1 MKHKIVVT
9 GIGAVTPLGIGV
21 DTYWNNLIAG
31 KSGIVPISRFDAS
44 SLPVQIAGE
53 VPDFN
58 PEDFMTR
65 KQVKEMELFMQF
77 GYASAQEAM
86 TDAGLTEDPEGNLPI
101 PKERIGVVLGNVFAG
116 IIDIAGTQDKF
127 STGNASRVNPRF
139 ITRIIGNI
147 AAAQIAISK
156 GLKGP
161 SLTVSTACSSGI
173 DAISTGIMLIEQDL
187 ADAVICVGAEAATCP
202 LTILGLSSI
211 HALSRN
217 NEHPTEASRPF
228 DLARDGFVMAEGS
241 GTVIIEKE
249 ESALRRDARIRC
261 TVAGYAN
268 STDGYH
274 VTSPHPEG
282 IAAVFCMKQALA
294 VAGLPLTS
302 VDYINAH
309 GTSTPK
315 GDVIEVNAIK
325 TLFGEHAGKLA
336 VSSTKS
342 STGHLM
348 GAGGVTETIACIKAL
363 EEDTLPP
370 TINQTTPD
378 PECDLDFVP
387 NVARKAP
394 VNVAMCNA
402 FGFGGQNASL
412 LLTRYSK
419 E

>member
-1 MKHKIVVT
+1 MKNNIVVT
-9 GIGAVTPLGIGV
+9 GIGAVTPLGVGV
-21 DTYWNNLIAG
+21 KNYWENLISG
-31 KSGIVPISRFDAS
+31 KSGIAPISRFDATD
-44 SLPVQIAGE
+44 LPVTFAGE
-53 VPDFN
+53 VKDFN
-58 PEDFMTR
+58 PEDFMTK

-77 GYASAQEAM
+77 GYAAAAEAM
-86 TDAGLTEDPEGNLPI
+86 EDAGFTEDENGNLPL
-101 PKERIGVVLGNVFAG
+101 PKERIGIVLGTVFSG
-116 IIDIAGTQDKF
+116 IIDIAATQDKF
-127 STGNASRVNPRF
+127 STGSASRVNPRF

-173 DAISTGIMLIEQDL
+173 DAITTGIMLIEQDM
-187 ADAVICVGAEAATCP
+187 ADAVICVGAEAATSP

-217 NEHPTEASRPF
+217 NEDPEHASRPF
-228 DLARDGFVMAEGS
+228 DLNRDGFVMAEG
-241 GTVIIEKE
+241 GGAVIIEKE
-249 ESALRRDARIRC
+249 ESALKRDARIRC
-261 TVAGYAN
+261 SVAGYAN

-282 IAAVFCMKQALA
+282 IAAIFCMKQSLE
-294 VAGLPLTS
+294 VAGLPLTA

-315 GDVIEVNAIK
+315 GDIIEVGAIK
-325 TLFGEHAGKLA
+325 SLFGDHAYKLA

-348 GAGGVTETIACIKAL
+348 GAGGTVETIACIKAL
-363 EEDTLPP
+363 EEDILPP

-387 NVARKAP
+387 NEARKTP

-402 FGFGGQNASL
+402 FGFGGQNASIL
-412 LLTRYSK
+412 LKKYQ
-419 E
+419 

>member
-1 MKHKIVVT
+1 MKNNIVVT
-9 GIGAVTPLGIGV
+9 GIGAVTPLGVGV
-21 DTYWNNLIAG
+21 KNYWENLISG
-31 KSGIVPISRFDAS
+31 KSGIAPISRFDATD
-44 SLPVQIAGE
+44 LPVTFAGE
-53 VPDFN
+53 VKDFN
-58 PEDFMTR
+58 PEDFMTK

-77 GYASAQEAM
+77 GYAAAAEAM
-86 TDAGLTEDPEGNLPI
+86 EDAGFTEDENGNLPL
-101 PKERIGVVLGNVFAG
+101 PKERIGIVLGTVFSG
-116 IIDIAGTQDKF
+116 IIDIAATQDKF
-127 STGNASRVNPRF
+127 STGSASRVNPRF

-173 DAISTGIMLIEQDL
+173 DAITTGIMLIEQDM
-187 ADAVICVGAEAATCP
+187 ADAVICVGAEAATSP

-217 NEHPTEASRPF
+217 NEDPEHASRPF
-228 DLARDGFVMAEGS
+228 DLNRDGFVMAEG
-241 GTVIIEKE
+241 GGAVIIEKE
-249 ESALRRDARIRC
+249 ESALKRDARIRC
-261 TVAGYAN
+261 SVAGYAN

-282 IAAVFCMKQALA
+282 IAAIFCMKQSLD
-294 VAGLPLTS
+294 VAGLPLTA

-315 GDVIEVNAIK
+315 GDIIEVGAIK
-325 TLFGEHAGKLA
+325 SLFGDHAYKLA

-348 GAGGVTETIACIKAL
+348 GAGGTVETIACIKAL
-363 EEDTLPP
+363 EEDILPP

-387 NVARKAP
+387 NEARKTP

-402 FGFGGQNASL
+402 FGFGGQNASIL
-412 LLTRYSK
+412 LKKYQ
-419 E
+419 

>member
-1 MKHKIVVT
+1 MKNSIVVT
-9 GIGAVTPLGIGV
+9 GIGAVTPLGVGV
-21 DTYWNNLIAG
+21 KNYWENLISG
-31 KSGIVPISRFDAS
+31 KSGIAPISRFDATD
-44 SLPVQIAGE
+44 LPVTFAGE
-53 VPDFN
+53 VKDFN
-58 PEDFMTR
+58 PEDFMTK

-77 GYASAQEAM
+77 GYAAAAEAM
-86 TDAGLTEDPEGNLPI
+86 EDAGFTEDENGNLPL
-101 PKERIGVVLGNVFAG
+101 PKERIGIVLGTVFSG
-116 IIDIAGTQDKF
+116 IIDIAATQDKF
-127 STGNASRVNPRF
+127 STGTASRVNPRF

-173 DAISTGIMLIEQDL
+173 DAITTGIMLIEQDM
-187 ADAVICVGAEAATCP
+187 ADAVICVGAEAATSP

-217 NEHPTEASRPF
+217 NEDPEHASRPF
-228 DLARDGFVMAEGS
+228 DLNRDGFVMAEG
-241 GTVIIEKE
+241 GGAVIIEKE
-249 ESALRRDARIRC
+249 ESALKRVARIRC
-261 TVAGYAN
+261 SVAGYAN

-282 IAAVFCMKQALA
+282 IAAIFCMKQSLE
-294 VAGLPLTS
+294 VAGLPLTA

-315 GDVIEVNAIK
+315 GDIIEVGAIK
-325 TLFGEHAGKLA
+325 SLFGDHAYKLA

-348 GAGGVTETIACIKAL
+348 GAGGTVETIACIKAL
-363 EEDTLPP
+363 EEDILPP

-387 NVARKAP
+387 NEARKTP

-402 FGFGGQNASL
+402 FGFGGQNASIL
-412 LLTRYSK
+412 LKKYQ
-419 E
+419 

>member
-1 MKHKIVVT
+1 MKNNIVVT
-9 GIGAVTPLGIGV
+9 GIGAVTPLGVGV
-21 DTYWNNLIAG
+21 KNYWENLISG
-31 KSGIVPISRFDAS
+31 KSGIAPISRFDATE
-44 SLPVQIAGE
+44 LPVTFAGE
-53 VPDFN
+53 VKDFN
-58 PEDFMTR
+58 PEDFMTK

-77 GYASAQEAM
+77 GYAAAAEAM
-86 TDAGLTEDPEGNLPI
+86 EDAGFTEDENGNLPL
-101 PKERIGVVLGNVFAG
+101 PKERIGIVLGTVFSG
-116 IIDIAGTQDKF
+116 IIDIAATQDKF
-127 STGNASRVNPRF
+127 STGSASRVNPRF

-173 DAISTGIMLIEQDL
+173 DAITTGIMLIEQDM
-187 ADAVICVGAEAATCP
+187 ADAVICVGAEAATSP

-217 NEHPTEASRPF
+217 NEDPEHASRPF
-228 DLARDGFVMAEGS
+228 DLNRDGFVMAEG
-241 GTVIIEKE
+241 GGAVIIEKE
-249 ESALRRDARIRC
+249 ESALKRDARIRC
-261 TVAGYAN
+261 SVAGYAN

-282 IAAVFCMKQALA
+282 IAAIFCMKQSLE
-294 VAGLPLTS
+294 VAGLPLTA

-315 GDVIEVNAIK
+315 GDIIEVGAIK
-325 TLFGEHAGKLA
+325 SLFGDHAYKLA

-348 GAGGVTETIACIKAL
+348 GAGGTVETIACIKAL
-363 EEDTLPP
+363 EEDILPP

-387 NVARKAP
+387 NEARKAP

-402 FGFGGQNASL
+402 FGFGGQNASIL
-412 LLTRYSK
+412 LKKYQ
-419 E
+419 

>member
-1 MKHKIVVT
+1 MKNNIVVT
-9 GIGAVTPLGIGV
+9 GIGAVTPLGVGV
-21 DTYWNNLIAG
+21 KNYWENLISG
-31 KSGIVPISRFDAS
+31 KSGIAPISRFDATE
-44 SLPVQIAGE
+44 LPVTFAGE
-53 VPDFN
+53 VKDFN
-58 PEDFMTR
+58 PEDFMTK

-77 GYASAQEAM
+77 GYAAAAEAM
-86 TDAGLTEDPEGNLPI
+86 EDAGFTEDENGNLPL
-101 PKERIGVVLGNVFAG
+101 PKERIGIVLGTVFSG
-116 IIDIAGTQDKF
+116 IIDIAATQDKF
-127 STGNASRVNPRF
+127 STGSASRVNPRF

-173 DAISTGIMLIEQDL
+173 DAITTGIMLIEQDM
-187 ADAVICVGAEAATCP
+187 ADAVICVGAEAATSP

-217 NEHPTEASRPF
+217 NEDPEHASRPF
-228 DLARDGFVMAEGS
+228 DLNRDGFVMAEG
-241 GTVIIEKE
+241 GGAVIIEKE
-249 ESALRRDARIRC
+249 ESALKRDARIRC
-261 TVAGYAN
+261 SVAGYAN

-282 IAAVFCMKQALA
+282 IAAIFCMKQSLE
-294 VAGLPLTS
+294 VAGLPLTA

-315 GDVIEVNAIK
+315 GDIIEVGAIK
-325 TLFGEHAGKLA
+325 SLFGDHAYKLA

-348 GAGGVTETIACIKAL
+348 GAGGTVETIACIKAL
-363 EEDTLPP
+363 EEDILPP

-387 NVARKAP
+387 NEARKTP

-402 FGFGGQNASL
+402 FGFGGQNASIL
-412 LLTRYSK
+412 LKKYQ
-419 E
+419 

>member
-1 MKHKIVVT
+1 MKNNIVVT
-9 GIGAVTPLGIGV
+9 GIGAVTPVGV
-21 DTYWNNLIAG
+21 GVKNYWENLISG
-31 KSGIVPISRFDAS
+31 KSGIAPITRFDATG
-44 SLPVQIAGE
+44 LPVTFAGE
-53 VPDFN
+53 VTDFN
-58 PEDFMTR
+58 PEDFMAK

-77 GYASAQEAM
+77 GYAAAAEAM
-86 TDAGLTEDPEGNLPI
+86 EDAGFIEDENGNLPL
-101 PKERIGVVLGNVFAG
+101 PKERIGIVLGTVFSG
-116 IIDIAGTQDKF
+116 IIDIAATQDKF
-127 STGNASRVNPRF
+127 STGTASRVNPRF

-173 DAISTGIMLIEQDL
+173 DAISTGIMLLEQDM
-187 ADAVICVGAEAATCP
+187 ADAVICVGAEAATSP

-217 NEHPTEASRPF
+217 NEDPEHASRPF
-228 DLARDGFVMAEGS
+228 DLNRDGFVMAEG
-241 GTVIIEKE
+241 GGAVIIEKE
-249 ESALRRDARIRC
+249 ESALRRDAKIRC
-261 TVAGYAN
+261 SVAGYAN

-282 IAAVFCMKQALA
+282 IAAVFCMKQSLE

-315 GDVIEVNAIK
+315 GDIIEVGAIK
-325 TLFGEHAGKLA
+325 SLFGDHAYKLA
-336 VSSTKS
+336 VSSTKA

-348 GAGGVTETIACIKAL
+348 GAGGITEAIACVKAI
-363 EEDTLPP
+363 EEDILPP

-387 NVARKAP
+387 NEARKAT

-412 LLTRYSK
+412 LLKKYK
-419 E
+419 

>member
-1 MKHKIVVT
+1 
-9 GIGAVTPLGIGV
+9 VTPLGVGV
-21 DTYWNNLIAG
+21 DAYWSNLIAG
-31 KSGIVPISRFDAS
+31 KSGIAPITRFDAS
-44 SLPVQIAGE
+44 ALPVQFAGE
-53 VPDFN
+53 VRDFN
-58 PEDFMTR
+58 PEDFMTK

-86 TDAGLTEDPEGNLPI
+86 TDAGLVEDENGNLPL

-116 IIDIAGTQDKF
+116 IIDIAGTQDQF

-161 SLTVSTACSSGI
+161 SMTVSTACSSGI

-187 ADAVICVGAEAATCP
+187 ADAVICVGAEAATSP

-228 DLARDGFVMAEGS
+228 DLNRDGFVMSEGS

-249 ESALRRDARIRC
+249 TSALRRDAKIRC
-261 TVAGYAN
+261 EIKGYAN

-274 VTSPHPEG
+274 VTRPHPDG
-282 IAAVFCMKQALA
+282 IAAVFCMKQALE
-294 VAGLPLTS
+294 VAGLPLVS

-309 GTSTPK
+309 GTSTPA
-315 GDVIEVNAIK
+315 GDTIEVNAIK
-325 TLFGEHAGKLA
+325 SLFGDHAYKLA
-336 VSSTKS
+336 VSSTKA

-348 GAGGVTETIACIKAL
+348 GAGGVTETIACIKAI
-363 EEDTLPP
+363 EDDIIPP

-387 NVARKAP
+387 NVARKAT
-394 VNVAMCNA
+394 VNIAMCNA

-412 LLTRYSK
+412 LLTKYAR
-419 E
+419 

>member
-1 MKHKIVVT
+1 MKNDIVVT
-9 GIGAVTPLGIGV
+9 GIGAVTPLGVGAE
-21 DTYWNNLIAG
+21 TYWENLITG
-31 KSGIVPISRFDAS
+31 KSGIRTISRFDATG
-44 SLPVQIAGE
+44 LPVTIAGE

-65 KQVKEMELFMQF
+65 KQAKEMELFMQF
-77 GYASAQEAM
+77 GYAAAQEAM
-86 TDAGLTEDPEGNLPI
+86 EDAGFTEDPEGNLPL
-101 PKERIGVVLGNVFAG
+101 PRERIGIVLGTVFSG
-116 IIDIAGTQDKF
+116 IIDIAATQDKF
-127 STGNASRVNPRF
+127 STGAASRVNPRF

-173 DAISTGIMLIEQDL
+173 DAISTGIMLIEQDM
-187 ADAVICVGAEAATCP
+187 ADAVICVGAEAATSP

-217 NEHPTEASRPF
+217 NEDPEHASRPF
-228 DLARDGFVMAEGS
+228 DLTRDGFVMAEG
-241 GTVIIEKE
+241 GGAVIIEKK
-249 ESALRRDARIRC
+249 ESALKRDARIRC
-261 TVAGYAN
+261 NVAGYAN

-282 IAAVFCMKQALA
+282 IAAIFCMKQSLE
-294 VAGLPLTS
+294 VAGLPLTA

-315 GDVIEVNAIK
+315 GDIIEVSAIK
-325 TLFGEHAGKLA
+325 SLFGEHAYKLA
-336 VSSTKS
+336 VSSTKA

-348 GAGGVTETIACIKAL
+348 GAGGVTEAIACIKAI

-387 NVARKAP
+387 NEARKSV

-412 LLTRYSK
+412 LLTKYTD
-419 E
+419 

>member
-1 MKHKIVVT
+1 MKNNIVVT
-9 GIGAVTPLGIGV
+9 GIGAVTPLGVGV
-21 DTYWNNLIAG
+21 KNYWENLISG
-31 KSGIVPISRFDAS
+31 KSGIAPISRFDATD
-44 SLPVQIAGE
+44 LPVTFAGE
-53 VPDFN
+53 VKDFN
-58 PEDFMTR
+58 PEDFMTK

-77 GYASAQEAM
+77 GYAAAAEAM
-86 TDAGLTEDPEGNLPI
+86 EDAGFTEDENGNLPL
-101 PKERIGVVLGNVFAG
+101 PKERIGIVLGTVFSG
-116 IIDIAGTQDKF
+116 IIDIAATQDKF
-127 STGNASRVNPRF
+127 STGSASRVNPRF

-173 DAISTGIMLIEQDL
+173 DAITTGIMLLEQDM
-187 ADAVICVGAEAATCP
+187 ADAVICVGAEAATSP

-217 NEHPTEASRPF
+217 NEDPEHASRPF
-228 DLARDGFVMAEGS
+228 DLNRDGFVMAEG
-241 GTVIIEKE
+241 GGAVIIEKE
-249 ESALRRDARIRC
+249 ESALKRDARIRC
-261 TVAGYAN
+261 SVAGYAN

-282 IAAVFCMKQALA
+282 IAAIFCMKQSLE
-294 VAGLPLTS
+294 VAGLPLTA

-315 GDVIEVNAIK
+315 GDIIEVGAIK
-325 TLFGEHAGKLA
+325 SLFGDHAYKLA

-348 GAGGVTETIACIKAL
+348 GAGGTVETIACIKAL
-363 EEDTLPP
+363 EEDILPP

-387 NVARKAP
+387 NEARKTP

-402 FGFGGQNASL
+402 FGFGGQNASIL
-412 LLTRYSK
+412 LKKYQ
-419 E
+419 

>member
-1 MKHKIVVT
+1 MKNKIVVT
-9 GIGAVTPLGIGV
+9 GIGAVTPLGVGV
-21 DTYWNNLIAG
+21 DAYWSNLIAG
-31 KSGIVPISRFDAS
+31 KSGIAPITRFDAS
-44 SLPVQIAGE
+44 ALPVQFAGE
-53 VPDFN
+53 VRDFN
-58 PEDFMTR
+58 PEDFMTK

-86 TDAGLTEDPEGNLPI
+86 TDAGLVEDENGNLPL

-116 IIDIAGTQDKF
+116 IIDIAGTQDQF

-161 SLTVSTACSSGI
+161 SMTVSTACSSGI

-187 ADAVICVGAEAATCP
+187 ADAVICVGAEAATSP

-228 DLARDGFVMAEGS
+228 DLNRDGFVMSEGS

-249 ESALRRDARIRC
+249 TSALRRDAKIRC
-261 TVAGYAN
+261 EIKGYAN

-274 VTSPHPEG
+274 VTRPHPDG
-282 IAAVFCMKQALA
+282 IAAVFCMKQALE
-294 VAGLPLTS
+294 VAGLPLVS

-309 GTSTPK
+309 GTSTPA
-315 GDVIEVNAIK
+315 GDTIEVNAIK
-325 TLFGEHAGKLA
+325 SLFGDHAYKLA
-336 VSSTKS
+336 VSSTKA

-348 GAGGVTETIACIKAL
+348 GAGGVTETIACIKAI
-363 EEDTLPP
+363 EDDIIPP

-387 NVARKAP
+387 NVARKAT
-394 VNVAMCNA
+394 VNIAMCNA

-412 LLTRYSK
+412 LLTKYAR
-419 E
+419 